1 MLTVDD
7 VCRVSGV
14 EQQTLR
20 NWVAAGLVVPAQP
33 GTTARGQGHRF
44 SSMQAVGL
52 AVAEQLRRD
61 ERGCVPSYVGKVVQA
76 FGAVTEGWL
85 LAAFGEGRT
94 HFVTPHQGRPVL
106 AGKRYAW
113 PDVRAVYERVRRAAE
128 AKPARPTAGRR
139 TTGPATAAG
148 RGK

>member
-14 EQQTLR
+14 EPQTLR

-44 SSMQAVGL
+44 STMQTVGL

-76 FGAVTEGWL
+76 FGAVTEDWL
-85 LAAFGEGRT
+85 LVEFGRDRT
-94 HFVTPHQGRPVL
+94 HFVMPHQGRPVL
-106 AGKRYAW
+106 AGKQYAW
-113 PDVRAVYERVRRAAE
+113 PDVRAVYERVRRAVE
-128 AKPARPTAGRR
+128 AKQVRQAAGRR
-139 TTGPATAAG
+139 TTGPAAVAG